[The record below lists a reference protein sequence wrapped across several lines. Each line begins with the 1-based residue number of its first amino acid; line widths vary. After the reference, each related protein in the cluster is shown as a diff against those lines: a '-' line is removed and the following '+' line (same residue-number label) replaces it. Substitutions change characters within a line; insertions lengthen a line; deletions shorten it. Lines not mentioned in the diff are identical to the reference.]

1 MTFSRGA
8 EQLVPGLGWAFS
20 GIDRNHGEQTH
31 YLVTGTI
38 FIFKFLVL
46 RVEPRTSSRVTVI
59 YVLPTKLLILV
70 LINVVYI
77 GGSFK

>member
-1 MTFSRGA
+1 
-8 EQLVPGLGWAFS
+8 
-20 GIDRNHGEQTH
+20 
-31 YLVTGTI
+31 
-38 FIFKFLVL
+38 LVL